1 MRPLVL
7 VALVG
12 ALACAAS
19 PGPAG
24 VSQVVAPDSA
34 AARYIGR
41 SARIEGTVAQV
52 KDHAHHG
59 FAYLNFGRPHPDE
72 SFAVLI
78 PDSLVARFGD
88 LTRFEHRRARA
99 TGTLWLQDGRYPA
112 MTLTDP
118 AALELLP

>member
-1 MRPLVL
+1 MRSLAFVILLAAIGCLSPSSPGGVTPVL
-7 VALVG
+7 VT
-12 ALACAAS
+12 
-19 PGPAG
+19 
-24 VSQVVAPDSA
+24 DSV

-41 SARIEGTVAQV
+41 FARVEGTVAQV
-52 KDHAHHG
+52 KDHARHG

-78 PDSLVARFGD
+78 PDSLVIRFGD
-88 LTRFEHRRARA
+88 LTRFEGHRARA
-99 TGTLWLQDGRYPA
+99 TGTLWLQDGKYPA